1 MNHRN
6 WIPWIGVALA
16 LTAALLILA
25 PTPTLADWLVTHD
38 GARIEIQG
46 SWQEKGRVIVFTAR
60 DGTLASMRTSEVDL
74 EASRVLT
81 EEEAAAREKPPA
93 AVATEKK
100 PSVLVLTD
108 DDVNHVDPTAFEAGA
123 ARDEGDAGDEGGS
136 PPDLEVTNWRQSD
149 LDEGGVRIRGT
160 LRNNGKKTAV
170 GLTMDVNLLD
180 VQGVVVATRPGV
192 LTSRALQPSE
202 MANFQVDFP
211 DVILFNTA
219 SFSVEQVD
227 VQIGAAD
234 DAQAPQE
241 TEYPRGGEDD
251 G

>member
-6 WIPWIGVALA
+6 WIPWIGAALA
-16 LTAALLILA
+16 LTAALLLLA

-46 SWQEKGRVIVFTAR
+46 SWQEKRRVIVFTAL
-60 DGTLASMRTSEVDL
+60 DGTLASIRASEIDL
-74 EASRVLT
+74 EASRILT
-81 EEEAAAREKPPA
+81 EEKAAAGQEPAAA
-93 AVATEKK
+93 AVAKEKK
-100 PSVLVLTD
+100 AAVLVLTD

-123 ARDEGDAGDEGGS
+123 TGEEGEEGGA

-211 DVILFNTA
+211 EVILFNSA
-219 SFSVEQVD
+219 SFSVEQVE
-227 VQIGAAD
+227 VQIGPAD
-234 DAQAPQE
+234 NAQAPLE
-241 TEYPRGGEDD
+241 TEVPTED

>member
-6 WIPWIGVALA
+6 WIPWIGAALA

-38 GARIEIQG
+38 GARIEIRG
-46 SWQEKGRVIVFTAR
+46 PWQEKGRVIVFTAL
-60 DGTLASMRTSEVDL
+60 DGTLASIRASEIDL
-74 EASRVLT
+74 EASRILT
-81 EEEAAAREKPPA
+81 EEKAGVKAEPPA
-93 AVATEKK
+93 APTRKK
-100 PSVLVLTD
+100 KAAVLVLTD
-108 DDVNHVDPTAFEAGA
+108 DDVSHVDPRVFEAGA
-123 ARDEGDAGDEGGS
+123 SEDQGDEGGS

-170 GLTMDVNLLD
+170 GLTMEVNLLD
-180 VQGVVVATRPGV
+180 VQGAVVATRPGV

-211 DVILFNTA
+211 DVILFNSA

-227 VQIGAAD
+227 VQIGPAD
-234 DAQAPQE
+234 NAQAPRE
-241 TEYPRGGEDD
+241 TEVPTGGDD
-251 G
+251 GL